1 MSAVAEPSRTAWAP
15 RRRAGLRGRAACVAA
30 LRALLLLLGAVLGL
44 RPSPARAA
52 EAGDKFSLAGD
63 LKQFFFAT
71 LPYDHPL
78 MPPAPTGQGLFDLRL
93 KGDLRAGPLRAE
105 LHPVLTA
112 GAPGALDGARFVQ
125 TGAGVPQLVDLNLSL
140 TDSAGLW
147 AQARVDRL
155 HVAAKGAHLGV
166 DLGRQPVSFGRG
178 LFFTPLDLVSPFSPT
193 VIDSSYK
200 PGVDALRVDAWWG
213 ESGQASLVGA
223 WAGQPVGS
231 NKTSDTSD
239 PNDDDR
245 ALLDDLVAV
254 AWAQQ
259 GLGTWDLGLLL
270 ALNHNDKVLG
280 LSASGGWGPVGLR
293 AEGTLTA
300 PDPKAGAPAVNEL
313 RAIFG
318 EDPLPADRDPFTR
331 ALVGADWR
339 PGPRTSLSGELYR
352 QGMGADE
359 AGDYL
364 AEATD
369 PRVSRGEQWL
379 LGRVYGAV
387 AVQQELRPTLQSNLS
402 LISNLRDP
410 SALLGLGLGWSV
422 ADNAEVALGGYAG
435 LGARPGDAPPLPARV
450 AGPAAAAEAA
460 GLISAEDLAALRQ
473 AWRTSHTPTES
484 ELGLSPTTL
493 YAQVRTYF

>member
-1 MSAVAEPSRTAWAP
+1 MAEPLRPARTARRGAPPIQQTGRSASGGPWALILG
-15 RRRAGLRGRAACVAA
+15 A
-30 LRALLLLLGAVLGL
+30 LLGALL
-44 RPSPARAA
+44 ALTSAPARAA
-52 EAGDKFSLAGD
+52 EPGATFSLAGD

-78 MPPAPTGQGLFDLRL
+78 MPPDPTGQGLLDLRL
-93 KGDLRAGPLRAE
+93 KGGLRAGPVRAE
-105 LHPVLTA
+105 VHPVLTA
-112 GAPGALDGARFVQ
+112 GAPGAIDGARFVQ
-125 TGAGVPQLVDLNLSL
+125 TGAGVPQLVDLNATL
-140 TDSAGLW
+140 TDGAGLW
-147 AQARVDRL
+147 AQARIDRL
-155 HVAAKGAHLGV
+155 HLAAKGAHLGV
-166 DLGRQPVSFGRG
+166 DLGRQPISFGRG

-231 NKTSDTSD
+231 RADG
-239 PNDDDR
+239 DDN

-259 GLGTWDLGLLL
+259 GLGTWDLGLML

-293 AEGTLTA
+293 AEGSLTA
-300 PDPKAGAPAVNEL
+300 PDPEAAAPAINAL

-318 EDPLPADRDPFTR
+318 EAPLPADRDPFTR

-352 QGMGADE
+352 QGMGAAAAD
-359 AGDYL
+359 GYL

-369 PRVSRGEQWL
+369 PRVRRGEQWL

-387 AVQQELRPTLQSNLS
+387 ALQHELRPTLQSNLS

-435 LGARPGDAPPLPARV
+435 LGARPGEAPPLPARV

-460 GLISAEDLAALRQ
+460 GLISPADLAALRQ

>member
-1 MSAVAEPSRTAWAP
+1 VLIEEAPQPS
-15 RRRAGLRGRAACVAA
+15 
-30 LRALLLLLGAVLGL
+30 
-44 RPSPARAA
+44 AA
-52 EAGDKFSLAGD
+52 EEFPDDIGDDEATPETPREPWSVLPLSERSAPGLVALAQHYSSWLEANPGASIAD
-63 LKQFFFAT
+63 VCF
-71 LPYDHPL
+71 
-78 MPPAPTGQGLFDLRL
+78 
-93 KGDLRAGPLRAE
+93 
-105 LHPVLTA
+105 TA
-112 GAPGALDGARFVQ
+112 GAGRSHFEHRAALVANSVDEARM
-125 TGAGVPQLVDLNLSL
+125 
-140 TDSAGLW
+140 
-147 AQARVDRL
+147 
-155 HVAAKGAHLGV
+155 
-166 DLGRQPVSFGRG
+166 
-178 LFFTPLDLVSPFSPT
+178 
-193 VIDSSYK
+193 
-200 PGVDALRVDAWWG
+200 
-213 ESGQASLVGA
+213 
-223 WAGQPVGS
+223 
-231 NKTSDTSD
+231 
-239 PNDDDR
+239 
-245 ALLDDLVAV
+245 LLDDLVAV

-259 GLGTWDLGLLL
+259 GLGTWDLGLML

-300 PDPKAGAPAVNEL
+300 PDPEAGAPAINAL

-318 EDPLPADRDPFTR
+318 EAPLPADRDPFTR

-352 QGMGADE
+352 QGMGAAAAD
-359 AGDYL
+359 DYL

-387 AVQQELRPTLQSNLS
+387 ALQQELRPTLQSSLS

-435 LGARPGDAPPLPARV
+435 LGARPGEAPPLPAQV

-460 GLISAEDLAALRQ
+460 GLISAADLAALRQ

>member
-1 MSAVAEPSRTAWAP
+1 MSAVADP
-15 RRRAGLRGRAACVAA
+15 RRPRRARGHGQAPPRWPARAAARHALALAA
-30 LRALLLLLGAVLGL
+30 TMGL
-44 RPSPARAA
+44 PAAPARAA
-52 EAGDKFSLAGD
+52 EPGATFSLGGD

-78 MPPAPTGQGLFDLRL
+78 MPPDPTGQGLFDLRL
-93 KGDLRAGPLRAE
+93 KGGLRAGPVRAE

-125 TGAGVPQLVDLNLSL
+125 TGAGVPQLVDLNASL
-140 TDSAGLW
+140 TDGAGLW
-147 AQARVDRL
+147 AQARIDRL

-213 ESGQASLVGA
+213 ASGQASLVGA
-223 WAGQPVGS
+223 WAGQPVGA
-231 NKTSDTSD
+231 N
-239 PNDDDR
+239 NDNDADR
-245 ALLDDLVAV
+245 PLLDDLVAV

-300 PDPKAGAPAVNEL
+300 PDPDAGAPAINEL

-318 EDPLPADRDPFTR
+318 EAPLPADRDPFTR

-352 QGMGADE
+352 QGMGAAESD
-359 AGDYL
+359 GYL

-379 LGRVYGAV
+379 LGRLYGAV
-387 AVQQELRPTLQSNLS
+387 ALQQELRPTLQSNLS

-435 LGARPGDAPPLPARV
+435 LGARPGEAPPLPARV
-450 AGPAAAAEAA
+450 AAPAAAAEAA
-460 GLISAEDLAALRQ
+460 GLISEADLAALRQ
-473 AWRTSHTPTES
+473 AWRASHTPTAS